1 MQGITKIDKT
11 IVESD
16 IEQEVNQS
24 GSSQVKSTTVTSKAI
39 VSQSKTVKSAKLE
52 AFGSKNQITS

>member
-1 MQGITKIDKT
+1 MQGITQIDKT
-11 IVESD
+11 IVENH

-39 VSQSKTVKSAKLE
+39 VSQSKTVKSANLE

>member
-1 MQGITKIDKT
+1 MQGITQIDKT
-11 IVESD
+11 IVENH

-24 GSSQVKSTTVTSKAI
+24 DSGKVKSTTVTSKAI